1 MLQQERAEQPRP
13 LAAVAVLSDATAQ
26 QEARALP
33 QQEQVSPP
41 VRARPRIELRAQAA
55 LVQPQALEEQLER
68 VQLASLPALAAQ
80 RQVLPQ
86 PAALPGGVAAE
97 PRPLPSFA

>member
-13 LAAVAVLSDATAQ
+13 LAAVVVWSDATAQ

-33 QQEQVSPP
+33 QQEQVSRP
-41 VRARPRIELRAQAA
+41 VRAPRIELGAQAA

-68 VQLASLPALAAQ
+68 VQLASLPAQAAQ
-80 RQVLPQ
+80 RQVSPQ

-97 PRPLPSFA
+97 PRPLPSSA